1 MVCCHRGTSA
11 CEHIDHRHA
20 DMFNFSQ
27 ICRSFALNMDKNR
40 SRLGTGLSSLPV
52 RFKSNT
58 LKKRRRA
65 KGKAMFFLL
74 RVAFWLS
81 IVIILLPTG
90 SQQPKSAPT
99 LETKE
104 AVSAASAA
112 VSDMRQFCARQP
124 DACSVGSQ
132 AAVAFGY
139 KAQAGAKMLYDFL
152 TDALAP
158 AETGSVVP
166 AGTRKREA
174 AANSQD
180 SLLPGDLTPA

>member
-1 MVCCHRGTSA
+1 
-11 CEHIDHRHA
+11 
-20 DMFNFSQ
+20 
-27 ICRSFALNMDKNR
+27 
-40 SRLGTGLSSLPV
+40 
-52 RFKSNT
+52 
-58 LKKRRRA
+58 
-65 KGKAMFFLL
+65 MFFLI

-90 SQQPKSAPT
+90 SKQPKSVPT
-99 LETKE
+99 VETAE

-124 DACSVGSQ
+124 EACTVGSQ

-158 AETGSVVP
+158 TETGSV
-166 AGTRKREA
+166 ASGTRKRETSA
-174 AANSQD
+174 QSQD
-180 SLLPGDLTPA
+180 TLLPTDLTPAWRSPLPRPDPRGKHSA